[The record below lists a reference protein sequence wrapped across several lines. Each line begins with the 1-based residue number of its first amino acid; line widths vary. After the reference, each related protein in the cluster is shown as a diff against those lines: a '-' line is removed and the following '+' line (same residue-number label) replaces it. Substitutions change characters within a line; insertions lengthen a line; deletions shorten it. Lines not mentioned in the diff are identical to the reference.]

1 MDITML
7 FKNLHTLCPLHLNAI
22 TQDLL
27 FSNFVFFLLD
37 PCPVDWAIGT
47 CPGTYTFSHC
57 RLLFLPR
64 KVDDQMC
71 CTLMCCTMT
80 SSAHWEDFCLYC
92 LLSPTLNVAVMQ
104 LLFTFSLYSHTRPTH
119 PKTWLVPPSSSDC
132 IRFLYRWPRM
142 WAEGVSL
149 MCNHGGDMGVC
160 ATCFCGLLM
169 SSGPTWLQSQTFYFH
184 LTVDCC

>member
-1 MDITML
+1 MVNDEGWLVSTGEVLCQVVEYVFHGWFLMDITML

-71 CTLMCCTMT
+71 CTMCTALHIEKFL
-80 SSAHWEDFCLYC
+80 S
-92 LLSPTLNVAVMQ
+92 LLSFKSNAECGCNATAVHFQ
-104 LLFTFSLYSHTRPTH
+104 FVFTYQANSSQNLACSSFFIRLYKIP
-119 PKTWLVPPSSSDC
+119 
-132 IRFLYRWPRM
+132 
-142 WAEGVSL
+142 A
-149 MCNHGGDMGVC
+149 
-160 ATCFCGLLM
+160 
-169 SSGPTWLQSQTFYFH
+169 
-184 LTVDCC
+184 